1 MQQQQHQHQLQQL
14 KEKIKTPRRLH
25 EKEEEKKSRKRLM
38 INWSPPRDFIR
49 PPQHGLTVHS
59 RGLRM
64 DSSRT
69 VASSIIL
76 EATRGKRRRR
86 RRTTMKAASREQ
98 EENDARKKK
107 EGLEE
112 RSRRVGN
119 VQIESDRRVFPGTRT
134 AVVTPLIIYYHFL
147 PCRPLVVVAV

>member
-59 RGLRM
+59 RGLKM
-64 DSSRT
+64 DPSRT

-76 EATRGKRRRR
+76 KETRGKKTKKK
-86 RRTTMKAASREQ
+86 TTMKAGRTR
-98 EENDARKKK
+98 RK
-107 EGLEE
+107 
-112 RSRRVGN
+112 
-119 VQIESDRRVFPGTRT
+119 
-134 AVVTPLIIYYHFL
+134 
-147 PCRPLVVVAV
+147 